1 MGKISSRRI
10 AFSLLLIGL
19 LLVGLLPVAG
29 IAQNDSEK
37 EVIVSFDMPVTE
49 LIVPLGTKI
58 EDIPL
63 PETLAAALEGGTA
76 ADIPVTWEADG
87 YNPESEGTYLFTAD
101 IGTWVYPQARPVA
114 VVTVVPPGRN
124 INGMLWLDNN
134 GDGIKDVGETGIA
147 GYPVTLYAEDNLTD
161 AVQDTLTKTDGT
173 YRFEGMEPGRYV
185 VKVTTETIGG
195 TEYLLPLAITN
206 DNKFEMDE
214 EAAAS
219 WSAPLEIAEDTV
231 ISGIDAGMRLPG
243 GIKPRSIILVDN
255 FEDLQKYIWPYLSD
269 GDVLQIGDNIVFTS
283 SLTVKK
289 SITIQ
294 AADGIGIV
302 TLKSANQRHFVIPAN
317 GSGKLTFENIKLDGG
332 GKGGGIDVK
341 PGASFTMGGANIQN
355 CMAEKGGA
363 VYAESSRVTIEG
375 STISGNTATAK
386 DYGGGGIYGKGAQI
400 TISSSTISGNRA
412 VGTIAYGG
420 GLYAEANS
428 VVEISGSEF
437 SGNVSNNYGGGLSV
451 YNGGSLTVDHSDIKS
466 NTVTSP
472 QGSGGGIFVDKST
485 AVIQN
490 DSTVSGNTS
499 AYSGSGVYVYAGKN
513 ESSSFTVE
521 DSTISYNNGGAQGG
535 GIMAWGSEGQT
546 VVKVNHSTISNN
558 EAAFNGGGLCTPG
571 GSEITIMGDSDVSD
585 NQAKYGG
592 GIYVSTKGSIQV
604 IGNSKIQKNTASTSG
619 GGIYANDSRVT
630 LDGGIISDN
639 LSDTAGGGAYVK
651 SNTVFTM
658 ERGEISGNKATGGNG
673 GGIFSDSSTVTMKAG
688 TISGNIATDDG
699 GGIYTKDLAKLSVFK
714 TVTFNSNTARADAEP
729 LPDMKEKYLNIADVE
744 SSVYD
749 YPLNNFDINVLIV
762 KVCYVDRSVRP
773 IDGLSPDAYAAVLG
787 EPFTL
792 PDEKIPL
799 IPGYVYVDWK
809 EHEDGGWKGNSPVRL
824 ASVLA
829 DTDIYLAYE
838 MRNVTVSQEV
848 IGAYADKTRDFLFTA
863 YFKDSEGIPLA
874 EGTQLQ
880 YKGGTLPGSEAEVPA
895 DGMLALGENGEAVFR
910 LKHGQKITIMAVP
923 QGSIRVTEDS
933 PSNYRV
939 SFAVNLGQPV
949 DGSNTGPVSLEEI
962 NSRFDFRNTR
972 NEEVPTG
979 VRAESMQGPVLLGL
993 SLFLLMVIAGAG
1005 MIHSRRKRGL

>member
-1 MGKISSRRI
+1 MGKRSSRRI

-37 EVIVSFDMPVTE
+37 EVIMSFDMPAME

-63 PETLAAALEGGTA
+63 PETLGAVLESGTA
-76 ADIPVTWEADG
+76 ADIPVSWEAG
-87 YNPESEGTYLFTAD
+87 EYNPVSAGTYLFTAD

-114 VVTVVPPGRN
+114 VVTIVSPGRN
-124 INGMLWLDNN
+124 INGMLWLDKN
-134 GDGIKDVGETGIA
+134 GDGIKDMGETGID
-147 GYPVTLYAEDNLTD
+147 GYPVMLYAEDNLTD
-161 AVQDTLTKTDGT
+161 AIQDTLTKTDGT
-173 YRFEGMEPGRYV
+173 YLFEGMEPGSYV
-185 VKVTTETIGG
+185 VKVESEAIGE
-195 TEYLLPLAITN
+195 TEYLLPLTISN

-214 EAAAS
+214 ETAAS

-231 ISGIDAGMRLPG
+231 ISGIDAGMRLPE
-243 GIKPRSIILVDN
+243 GIKPRSTIWVDN

-269 GDVLQIGDNIVFTS
+269 GDVLLIGNNIVFTS

-289 SITIQ
+289 SITIK
-294 AADGIGIV
+294 AADGIV

-317 GSGKLTFENIKLDGG
+317 VSVKLTFENIKLDGG
-332 GKGGGIDVK
+332 GKVGGIDVK

-386 DYGGGGIYGKGAQI
+386 DYGGGGIYGKDAQI
-400 TISSSTISGNRA
+400 TISGSTITSNRA

-428 VVEISGSEF
+428 VVEIKNDSEF
-437 SGNVSNNYGGGLSV
+437 SGNVSNNYGGGLGV
-451 YNGGSLTVDHSDIKS
+451 YNGSSLTVDHSDIKS

-485 AVIQN
+485 ALIQN
-490 DSTVSGNTS
+490 NSTVSGNTS
-499 AYSGSGVYVYAGKN
+499 AYSGSGVYVYAGMN

-521 DSTISYNNGGAQGG
+521 DSTISDNNGGAQGG

-546 VVKVNHSTISNN
+546 VVKVNRSTISNN

-571 GSEITIMGDSDVSD
+571 GSKITIMGGSAVSD

-592 GIYVSTKGSIQV
+592 GIYVSSKSSINI
-604 IGNSKIQKNTASTSG
+604 IGNSKIQKNTANTSG
-619 GGIYANDSRVT
+619 GGIYANDSSVT
-630 LDGGIISDN
+630 LDGGTISDN

-673 GGIFSDSSTVTMKAG
+673 GGIFSDSSTVTIKAG

-762 KVCYVDRSVRP
+762 KVCYVDRSMRP
-773 IDGLSPDAYAAVLG
+773 IDGLGPNAYSAVLG
-787 EPFTL
+787 DSFTL
-792 PDEKIPL
+792 PDDKIPL

-809 EHEDGGWKGNSPVRL
+809 EHEDGGGKGNSPVRL
-824 ASVLA
+824 ASVSA
-829 DTDIYLAYE
+829 DTDIYLVYE

-848 IGAYADKTRDFLFTA
+848 IGSYADKTRDFLFTA
-863 YFKDSEGIPLA
+863 YFKDSEGVPLA

-880 YKGGTLPGSEAEVPA
+880 YEGGTLLGSEAEAPA
-895 DGMLALGENGEAVFR
+895 DGMLALGENGEAVFM

-939 SFAVNLGQPV
+939 SFAVNSGQPI

-993 SLFLLMVIAGAG
+993 SMFLLMVIAGAG